1 VVEHYV
7 SKPAAITALVQALV
21 VPISND
27 QMSEQCEAF
36 ISALSVLRFLLIRDR
51 QTYLTSCHE
60 LFYKQLQ
67 GQQRRLR
74 DRMEATAEHETDFFR
89 FQIMSAAC
97 EAALTA
103 MTISNI
109 LS

>member
-1 VVEHYV
+1 
-7 SKPAAITALVQALV
+7 
-21 VPISND
+21 
-27 QMSEQCEAF
+27 
-36 ISALSVLRFLLIRDR
+36 
-51 QTYLTSCHE
+51 
-60 LFYKQLQ
+60 
-67 GQQRRLR
+67 
-74 DRMEATAEHETDFFR
+74 MEATAEPETDFFR